1 MLSLDAIL
9 LQSLVARPYG
19 ILKLFP
25 DHVRANE
32 RTTHLHTFIDNNS
45 FPKHSHRVRVRD
57 DVYFS
62 ANLISIFQWWSSKLC
77 SVSSKLWWVRSP
89 LSALKLYRFFFTFT
103 SHFSPSSNVFPTFFL
118 IFFPCADIY
127 SDFFP
132 ASWVFFY
139 ESVIGM
145 TLHHTNLQKTTT
157 EKRHFL
163 WSFSQLPL
171 L

>member
-103 SHFSPSSNVFPTFFL
+103 SHFSPSSNVF
-118 IFFPCADIY
+118 
-127 SDFFP
+127 SDFFLDLFP
-132 ASWVFFY
+132 VCWYLFRLFSCVLSFFLWKCHWNDAAPY
-139 ESVIGM
+139 EF
-145 TLHHTNLQKTTT
+145 TKDNNWKTT
-157 EKRHFL
+157 F
-163 WSFSQLPL
+163 FVIF
-171 L
+171 